1 MPMTKVKKKST
12 FIPWT
17 GDYGPHLYNAR
28 LHINKPYVLDLGKPI
43 AFDVETDEKDNFVGV
58 AFCQHSDD
66 VYYYSELR
74 DDVRMALQ
82 AYSLVGHGAR
92 FDMDMV
98 EKWGIPTPIS
108 HLKFDTKI
116 ASYVLNS
123 TLPSHGLK
131 DLAKHYLDWTW
142 PTYKQ
147 MIHPDAEHVR
157 TKVTLNLQPVETV
170 ARYCAMDALATWYLY
185 NRFTQKMTT
194 EQTKFFEEIEMP
206 MYRLLHQVEKL
217 GVQVDTDYLNTL
229 DKNLAHDLKVF
240 DENIRKVQ
248 PGEYNLKSPKQLL
261 LVLKERGFDLDTTKS
276 PVLKALLPDPFIE
289 ELLKYRKLE
298 KLHSTYTQGLLKIP
312 TLPRVHTRFNQVTQ
326 DDHGIV
332 TGRLSSSEPN
342 LQNIPRV
349 DKKKPDT
356 YGSMIRRL
364 FIPKPGYTLL
374 AVDYSQV
381 EYRLFAHF
389 TQDPILLEA
398 FKNDRDVHEE
408 TGKLVGADRSIG
420 KTLNFAAIYG
430 AQPKKIGATAGIPE
444 DEAGKMLDLYWKKM
458 PKAASW
464 VTSTKYFARKQGGVA
479 TLFGRFIPIPKISS
493 KNPWERMAAE
503 RQAVNYII
511 QGSAAE
517 IIKKAMLQLEKQRI
531 IPVLQVHDELLF
543 EFKEPL
549 EKTWKSIVTDIME
562 NCVTLNGVKLL
573 VDANY
578 GDNWANA
585 KH

>member
-1 MPMTKVKKKST
+1 MTVLKSKKKK
-12 FIPWT
+12 PEVWV
-17 GDYGPHLYNAR
+17 GDYGPHLYGAR
-28 LHINKPYVLDLGKPI
+28 LHINEPYVLDLDKPM
-43 AFDVETDEKDNFVGV
+43 AFDVETDEQDNFVGV

-82 AYSLVGHGAR
+82 AFWLVGHGAR

-98 EKWGIPTPIS
+98 QKWGIDTPIS

-123 TLPSHGLK
+123 TLPSHSLK
-131 DLAKHYLDWTW
+131 DLGKHYLKWTW

-147 MIHPDAEHVR
+147 MVHPDAEHPR
-157 TKVTLNLQPVETV
+157 TKVTLNHQPVEVV
-170 ARYCAMDALATWYLY
+170 ARYCGMDALATWYLY
-185 NRFTQKMTT
+185 NHFNNRFGPQ
-194 EQTKFFEEIEMP
+194 QRKFFDEIEMP
-206 MYRLLHQVEKL
+206 MYRLLHQIEKIGVE
-217 GVQVDTDYLNTL
+217 VDTEYLHKL
-229 DKNLAHDLKVF
+229 DKDLEHDLIVF
-240 DENIRKVQ
+240 DANIRKIQ

-261 LVLKERGFDLDTTKS
+261 LVLKERGFELESTKS
-276 PVLKALLPDPFIE
+276 AVLKSLLPEPFIE

-298 KLHSTYTQGLLKIP
+298 KLHSTYTQGLLKLK

-349 DKKKPDT
+349 DKKNPDV
-356 YGSMIRRL
+356 YGNKIRRL
-364 FIPKPGYTLL
+364 FVTKPDHVLL
-374 AVDYSQV
+374 AADYSQI

-408 TGKLVGADRSIG
+408 TGKLVGADRGVG

-430 AQPKKIGATAGIPE
+430 AQPKKISQTANLTEDAAT
-444 DEAGKMLDLYWKKM
+444 KMLNLYWRKM
-458 PKAASW
+458 PKAAAW
-464 VTSTKYFARKQGGVA
+464 VTSTKYFARKQEGVT
-479 TLFGRFIPIPKISS
+479 TLFGRFIPIPKLAS

-503 RQAVNYII
+503 RQAVNYVI

-517 IIKKAMLQLEKQRI
+517 IIKKAMLQLFDNGI

-543 EFKEPL
+543 EVPD
-549 EKTWKSIVTDIME
+549 TDQQAAYKRLVVDVMQD
-562 NCVTLNGVKLL
+562 CVKLNN
-573 VDANY
+573 VKIIVEA
-578 GDNWANA
+578 GCGKNWAEA
-585 KH
+585 K